1 MLLCVSYVSLNG
13 LKTKLCKKILIVTSS
28 SCFQQVQHQDSAS
41 KSCPGSTKAMLSPGD
56 KECNGSRDEKAAPLP
71 RSQTHAVFP
80 VFPKDTDNLTNG
92 KQGTEAVKS
101 TCFPHAALEILG
113 GRKLHK
119 GSSAASRRDFH
130 LCSIISFFFFF
141 HSASGNGK
149 VSWYG
154 LAPEMLEPHE
164 NN

>member
-1 MLLCVSYVSLNG
+1 MRGFQAVWDAALCKLHVSLNG

-80 VFPKDTDNLTNG
+80 VFPKDTANLTNG

-119 GSSAASRRDFH
+119 EGVQQ
-130 LCSIISFFFFF
+130 LLGGISIFAQLSLFFFFFF

-149 VSWYG
+149 VS
-154 LAPEMLEPHE
+154 
-164 NN
+164 